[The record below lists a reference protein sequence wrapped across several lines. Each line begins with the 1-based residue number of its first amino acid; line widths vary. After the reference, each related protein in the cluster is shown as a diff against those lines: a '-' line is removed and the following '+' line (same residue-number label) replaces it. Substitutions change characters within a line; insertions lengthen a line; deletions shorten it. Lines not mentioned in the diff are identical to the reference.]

1 MEPAERFRC
10 TKVGLV
16 ELVKLRYVILVGN
29 MRQLLAFNDI
39 SRNQTRNDMQHGDSF
54 IDLRISA
61 RYKALIVTD

>member
-16 ELVKLRYVILVGN
+16 ELVELGDVILVGD
-29 MRQLLAFNDI
+29 MWQLLAFDNI

-61 RYKALIVTD
+61 RYKTLIVTD